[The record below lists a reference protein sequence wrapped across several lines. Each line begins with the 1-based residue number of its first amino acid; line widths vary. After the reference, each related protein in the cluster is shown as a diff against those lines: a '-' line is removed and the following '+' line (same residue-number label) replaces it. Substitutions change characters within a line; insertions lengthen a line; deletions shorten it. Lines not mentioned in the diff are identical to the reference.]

1 MHSSQIPQAV
11 AERVVKKSREV
22 TIETTT
28 FIQRMWKL
36 GLDWGAKAELIS
48 GNETLEMNTG
58 EKSRRIDEK
67 GPPLTSGPQV
77 WYGDIQRWRKLKEDG
92 QGHVSGLSSQKGT
105 LTKNRNH
112 NDQSL

>member
-1 MHSSQIPQAV
+1 M

-48 GNETLEMNTG
+48 GNEILEMNTG
-58 EKSRRIDEK
+58 ENLGGSM
-67 GPPLTSGPQV
+67 
-77 WYGDIQRWRKLKEDG
+77 RKD
-92 QGHVSGLSSQKGT
+92 HP
-105 LTKNRNH
+105 
-112 NDQSL
+112 